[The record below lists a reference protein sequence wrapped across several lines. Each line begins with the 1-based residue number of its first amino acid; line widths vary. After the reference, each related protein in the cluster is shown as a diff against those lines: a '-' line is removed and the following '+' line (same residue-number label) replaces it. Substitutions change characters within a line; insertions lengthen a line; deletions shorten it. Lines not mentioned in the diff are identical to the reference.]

1 MGADDELRQSR
12 RTLGNR
18 AVGGVKDYNL
28 QEVASRSIYRRRNY
42 KFMKSEPK
50 KVQFQVLIQYGAE
63 VERTSVFELN
73 VESLACQK
81 FFLDDQK
88 EFYVIC

>member
-1 MGADDELRQSR
+1 MHADDELGQSR
-12 RTLGNR
+12 RPLGNR
-18 AVGGVKDYNL
+18 TAGGVKEYNL
-28 QEVASRSIYRRRNY
+28 HEVASRSIYRRRNY